1 MKSGCLKAR
10 HLFSSLIFL
19 LCVLG
24 ARESS
29 AQTLEKVFITA
40 TNAEAVT
47 DTLFW
52 YGIDRGLFRKEGI
65 DLEYRLLPPNLAL
78 AAMVAREVD
87 YASTVGSPFRAA
99 VRGFPVKVIAIGLD
113 KPFFYIMVQPGIQS
127 PGDLKGKKF
136 AVSSLEGTAART
148 AKLGLRA
155 LGLNPDKDVTF
166 IVVGSAATRLLAMEV
181 GSVHATVVPSPH
193 NIRLRQK
200 GFKELVFAGQLISEP
215 FVGVAAASEKI
226 DRNPSQVKKVLKGF
240 LRSFKAVKSER
251 KDTVEFI
258 ARRFNL
264 EPDVAAEVYETIL
277 QSSTK
282 DGTLDQQV
290 LKDYLKIVKEETR
303 VEKEV
308 ALSDIVD
315 FRLLYEASREIEK

>member
-1 MKSGCLKAR
+1 M
-10 HLFSSLIFL
+10 SLL
-19 LCVLG
+19 
-24 ARESS
+24 S
-29 AQTLEKVFITA
+29 
-40 TNAEAVT
+40 
-47 DTLFW
+47 
-52 YGIDRGLFRKEGI
+52 
-65 DLEYRLLPPNLAL
+65 
-78 AAMVAREVD
+78 
-87 YASTVGSPFRAA
+87 
-99 VRGFPVKVIAIGLD
+99 
-113 KPFFYIMVQPGIQS
+113 
-127 PGDLKGKKF
+127 
-136 AVSSLEGTAART
+136 
-148 AKLGLRA
+148 
-155 LGLNPDKDVTF
+155 
-166 IVVGSAATRLLAMEV
+166 
-181 GSVHATVVPSPH
+181 
-193 NIRLRQK
+193 
-200 GFKELVFAGQLISEP
+200 
-215 FVGVAAASEKI
+215 GVAAASEKI